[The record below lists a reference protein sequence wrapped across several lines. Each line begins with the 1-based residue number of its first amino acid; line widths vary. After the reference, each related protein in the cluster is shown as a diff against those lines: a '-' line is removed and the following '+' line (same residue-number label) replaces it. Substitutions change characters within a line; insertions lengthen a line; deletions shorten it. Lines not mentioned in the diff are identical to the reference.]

1 MKVRFYLDYTEGIPL
16 TEAYIET
23 YGISAMSK
31 PTMSVLRGTKR
42 IAFDVDLPIPQ
53 LEVLHIQDGKVVE

>member
-1 MKVRFYLDYTEGIPL
+1 MKVRFYVDYTEGQPI
-16 TEAYIET
+16 TKEAFET
-23 YGISAMSK
+23 WGLCAMTK
-31 PTMSVLRGTKR
+31 PVGVVTANTKR